1 MIFGKPGVPTLKQIS
16 FVVTAVRICNDQEVQ
31 AFMQR
36 YGHVPFSFPSNEL
49 RIFLNKEIP
58 ESSQREMYKL
68 CIKGR
73 NYVINPRHRRR
84 FVHRLDK
91 YDDFSFNSFGFTA
104 NNLPSTT
111 WEEMI
116 FRKISCIDLP
126 NILGY
131 ELMSIIRC
139 ICLEIYRWQKM
150 HEDSIGCVFSDIQK
164 FLCWDAQGKINR
176 IKTAKSLINNE
187 SIRISERYNLARH
200 YGFERDVLSLWE
212 KMSIAE
218 KDYANQLGD
227 QYGQR
232 AWFEYGATGTAENS
246 IEIYWEAFGNPLN
259 FRKLFSLLTPIQKQ
273 EWCQRLILLKLMDYN
288 DVCFCLSFFK
298 ENQLENI
305 LRRYSVE
312 ILQYYLVWPFQKE
325 FLNVTKILWPYMSI
339 QDYIHLLNFIM
350 YQRIMIG
357 WKDFDYVWL
366 VKEFWR
372 QTPNNLKELAK
383 RDMIYQL
390 ILPVINYKENKRF
403 PNEMILQNY
412 EGNILEFHHVGIY
425 CKLSRNLVLVDI

>member
-16 FVVTAVRICNDQEVQ
+16 FVVNAVRICNDQEVQ

-58 ESSQREMYKL
+58 ESSQRKMYKL
-68 CIKGR
+68 YIEGR
-73 NYVINPRHRRR
+73 NYVINIPHHFSFISRNDTH
-84 FVHRLDK
+84 
-91 YDDFSFNSFGFTA
+91 DDSCFNSFGFTA

-111 WEEMI
+111 WEEMV
-116 FRKISCIDLP
+116 FRKISCLDLP
-126 NILGY
+126 NTLGY
-131 ELMSIIRC
+131 ELMSIIRS

-150 HEDSIGCVFSDIQK
+150 HEDCLGCDFSDFQK
-164 FLCWDAQGKINR
+164 YLCWNAQGKINL
-176 IKTAKSLINNE
+176 IKTAKFLINNE
-187 SIRISERYNLARH
+187 SLPISKRYNLSRH
-200 YGFERDVLSLWE
+200 YGFEKDVLSLCE

-227 QYGQR
+227 QYGER

-259 FRKLFSLLTPIQKQ
+259 FRKLFSLLSPTHKA
-273 EWCQRLILLKLMDYN
+273 EWYKMLITLKLMDYN
-288 DVCFCLSFFK
+288 DVCFCLSFLE
-298 ENQLENI
+298 ENELENVF
-305 LRRYSVE
+305 RRCSSE

-325 FLNVTKILWPYMSI
+325 FLKVAKILWPYMSI
-339 QDYIHLLNFIM
+339 QDYIPLLHFIM
-350 YQRIMIG
+350 YQKIMMG

-372 QTPNNLKELAK
+372 QTPDNLKELAK

-412 EGNILEFHHVGIY
+412 EGNILEFHHVGIN
-425 CKLSRNLVLVDI
+425 CKLYRNLVLVDI